1 MKHRF
6 LFMPM
11 IPVVIAL
18 AGCSVSTSSGGG
30 DDASAVK
37 SQALSGTVNGAPFTG
52 KVAIAEKDFFDDKAM
67 TVTIYDVDVTCDTK
81 NNGIKDGDQDILL
94 SVENWSLGLSYELD
108 SAHSATF
115 YSKTGGVNHFIWNG
129 RVEIASSGQQLGF
142 RGSADGAG
150 SAEGQVPLIICK

>member
-6 LFMPM
+6 LFVPM

-18 AGCSVSTSSGGG
+18 AGCSVSTNEGTG

-37 SQALSGTVNGAPFTG
+37 SQTLSGTVNGSPFNG

-67 TVTIYDVDVTCDTK
+67 TVTIYDVDVNCDTR
-81 NNGIKDGDQDILL
+81 NGGIKDGDSDILL
-94 SVENWSLGLSYELD
+94 SVENWSLGLSYQLD

-115 YSKTGGVNHFIWNG
+115 YSQTGGVNHFIWNG
-129 RVEIASSGQQLGF
+129 RVEIASSGQTLGL

-150 SAEGQVPLIICK
+150 SVEGQVPLVICQ